1 VKPFT
6 LIPGLRYSPNLLE
19 KVDTMVKEIPLV
31 WLAASACTGCSVSL
45 LNSAS
50 PRIKN
55 ILIDQ
60 IVPGVHINL
69 RFHQTIMAGAG
80 EQVIKVLEDMTKE
93 KKGNYVLAVDGAIP
107 TAAGGLYGAIG
118 ERDGKPVSMEER
130 FEELAHN
137 ALAILAVGTCASFGG
152 ISAAAPNP
160 SGALS
165 VQKVLEA
172 KGISKPLVN
181 IPGCPPHPDWFV
193 GTVASIILNG
203 LPKAEDLDDNLRPLA
218 FYGKLIHENC
228 PRRAYFDEGKFAKK
242 FGDEGCLYELG
253 CKGPIT
259 YADCPLRRWNR
270 GTNWVI
276 GAGAPCNG
284 CTQPEF
290 PDLVAPF
297 YEKITD
303 VEQPVLGEYWTTL
316 KEEK

>member
-1 VKPFT
+1 
-6 LIPGLRYSPNLLE
+6 
-19 KVDTMVKEIPLV
+19 
-31 WLAASACTGCSVSL
+31 
-45 LNSAS
+45 
-50 PRIKN
+50 
-55 ILIDQ
+55 
-60 IVPGVHINL
+60 
-69 RFHQTIMAGAG
+69 MAGAG
-80 EQVIKVLEDMTKE
+80 EQVIKALEDTIAE

-107 TAAGGLYGAIG
+107 MATDAVYGAMG
-118 ERDGKPVSMEER
+118 ERDGKPVSLEIR
-130 FEELAHN
+130 LEELARD
-137 ALAILAVGTCASFGG
+137 ALAVLAVGTCASFGG

-160 SGALS
+160 SGCQPVS
-165 VQKVLEA
+165 QVLKA
-172 KGISKPLVN
+172 KGISKPLIN
-181 IPGCPPHPDWFV
+181 ISGCPPHPDWFV

-242 FGDEGCLYELG
+242 PGDEGCLYELG

-259 YADCPLRRWNR
+259 YADCPLRRWNN

-297 YEKITD
+297 YEKLVD
-303 VEQPVLGEYWTTL
+303 VELPTIGAYWL
-316 KEEK
+316 PGKEEK

>member
-1 VKPFT
+1 
-6 LIPGLRYSPNLLE
+6 
-19 KVDTMVKEIPLV
+19 MVNEIPVV
-31 WLAASACTGCSVSL
+31 WLQTAACTGCSVSL

-50 PRIKN
+50 PTIRN

-69 RFHQTIMAGAG
+69 RFHATIMAGAG
-80 EQVIKVLEDMTKE
+80 EPAIEVLEETAKE
-93 KKGNYVLAVDGAIP
+93 KKDGYILVVEGAIP
-107 TAAGGLYGAIG
+107 TATDAVYGAIG
-118 ERDGKPVSMEER
+118 ERDGKPVSMEDR
-130 FEELAHN
+130 LVELARD
-137 ALAILAVGTCASFGG
+137 AQAILAVGTCASFGG
-152 ISAAAPNP
+152 IPAANPNP
-160 SGALS
+160 TGCKPVS
-165 VQKVLEA
+165 KILEA

-203 LPKAEDLDDNLRPLA
+203 LPKAGDLDDNLRPLA

-242 FGDEGCLYELG
+242 PGDEGCLYELG

-259 YADCPLRRWNR
+259 YADCPLRRWNN

-297 YEKITD
+297 YEKLVDIELPTI
-303 VEQPVLGEYWTTL
+303 GAYWSSGRE
-316 KEEK
+316 KE

>member
-1 VKPFT
+1 
-6 LIPGLRYSPNLLE
+6 
-19 KVDTMVKEIPLV
+19 MVKEIPLV
-31 WLAASACTGCSVSL
+31 WLPAAACTGCSISL

-50 PRIKN
+50 PTIKN
-55 ILIDQ
+55 ILVDQ

-69 RFHQTIMAGAG
+69 RFHPTIMAGAG
-80 EQVIKVLEDMTKE
+80 EPVIKALEDTMTL

-107 TAAGGLYGAIG
+107 TGPTVNYCVMG
-118 ERDGKPVSMEER
+118 ERDGKPVSIEAR
-130 FEELAHN
+130 FTELAEN
-137 ALAILAVGTCASFGG
+137 ALAILAVGTCAAFGG
-152 ISAAAPNP
+152 IPAAAPNP
-160 SGALS
+160 SNS
-165 VQKVLEA
+165 QPVRKVLEA
-172 KGISKPLVN
+172 RGIKKPLIN

-193 GTVASIILNG
+193 GTVASILLKG
-203 LPKAEDLDDNLRPLA
+203 LPKPEELDDNLRPLA

-259 YADCPLRRWNR
+259 YADCPTRHWNS

-276 GAGAPCNG
+276 GAGSPCLG

-290 PDLVAPF
+290 TGYAF
-297 YEKITD
+297 YEKLVD
-303 VEQPVLGEYWTTL
+303 VELPVVGAYWQTS

>member
-1 VKPFT
+1 
-6 LIPGLRYSPNLLE
+6 
-19 KVDTMVKEIPLV
+19 MVKELPVI
-31 WLAASACTGCSVSL
+31 WLQTSACSGCTISL

-50 PRIKN
+50 PTIKN

-69 RFHQTIMAGAG
+69 RFHATLMAGAG
-80 EQVIKVLEDMTKE
+80 EPVIKVLEDTAEQKT
-93 KKGNYVLAVDGAIP
+93 GNYVLVVEGAIP
-107 TAAGGLYGAIG
+107 TATDAVYGAIG
-118 ERDGKPVSMEER
+118 EREDKPVRMGER
-130 FEELAHN
+130 VEELAQD

-152 ISAAAPNP
+152 ISAAAPNLTGCQP
-160 SGALS
+160 VKAFLDS
-165 VQKVLEA
+165 
-172 KGISKPLVN
+172 KGITKPIVN

-228 PRRAYFDEGKFAKK
+228 PRRASFDEGKFAKK

-259 YADCPLRRWNR
+259 YADCPIRRWNN

-290 PDLVAPF
+290 PDLVAAF
-297 YEKITD
+297 YEKLVDIELPTI
-303 VEQPVLGEYWTTL
+303 GAYWASS
-316 KEEK
+316 KEGK

>member
-1 VKPFT
+1 
-6 LIPGLRYSPNLLE
+6 
-19 KVDTMVKEIPLV
+19 MVKEVPVV
-31 WLAASACTGCSVSL
+31 WLQCAACTGCSISL

-50 PRIKN
+50 PSIKN
-55 ILIDQ
+55 LLIDQ
-60 IVPGVHINL
+60 VVPGVHVNL
-69 RFHQTIMAGAG
+69 RFHATIMAGAG
-80 EQVIKVLEDMTKE
+80 EPVIRVVEDTARDNKSAYILVVE
-93 KKGNYVLAVDGAIP
+93 GAIP
-107 TAAGGLYGAIG
+107 TAPDAVYGAIG
-118 ERDGKPVSMEER
+118 ERNGRPVRMDER
-130 FEELAHN
+130 VAELAAD

-152 ISAAAPNP
+152 IPAAAPNLP
-160 SGALS
+160 GYQP
-165 VQKVLEA
+165 VKKILEA
-172 KGISKPLVN
+172 KGISKPQVN

-203 LPKAEDLDDNLRPLA
+203 LPKPEDLDDNLRPLA

-259 YADCPLRRWNR
+259 YADCPLRRWNN

-303 VEQPVLGEYWTTL
+303 VEPPALGEYWTSG
-316 KEEK
+316 KEEE